1 MSDGRRAIK
10 ALSWQQVDE
19 IAARF
24 RQLNPYHGKSRSI
37 LKIERDNYDLGEQRQ
52 IYCYAVSPKRYSFFL
67 LDGNGEPVLLQQ
79 GVNNHED
86 RWSEHGLGH
95 LRNPYDLESEDRDWI
110 AQGWLNI
117 IRKALGMPARSLG
130 FEHLVALGRITIT
143 SPKAMRS
150 LSKLNRGKTYDDRL
164 KPFDFLLSCQAI
176 RVSAWGRSRKI
187 SSGREI

>member
-1 MSDGRRAIK
+1 M
-10 ALSWQQVDE
+10 
-19 IAARF
+19 
-24 RQLNPYHGKSRSI
+24 
-37 LKIERDNYDLGEQRQ
+37 
-52 IYCYAVSPKRYSFFL
+52 

-130 FEHLVALGRITIT
+130 FEHLAALGRITIT
-143 SPKAMRS
+143 CHAMSSNSGIRLGSIPK
-150 LSKLNRGKTYDDRL
+150 N
-164 KPFDFLLSCQAI
+164 FI
-176 RVSAWGRSRKI
+176 
-187 SSGREI
+187 